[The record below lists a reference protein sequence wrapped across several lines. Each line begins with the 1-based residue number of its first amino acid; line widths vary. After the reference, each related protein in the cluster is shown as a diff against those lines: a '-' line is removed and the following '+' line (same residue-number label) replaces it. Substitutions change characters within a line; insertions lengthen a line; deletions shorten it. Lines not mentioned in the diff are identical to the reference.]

1 VIVVP
6 AAILALA
13 WMSIQA
19 VAQEP
24 VAATAEGDEEYL
36 LRGPL
41 HEAFAEPLTFD
52 PQPGLVV
59 PKAPPEPVPEMPP
72 EVKPD
77 EDAAWISGYWA
88 WDDEREDY
96 IWISGVYR
104 VFPPGQRWVPGY
116 WRQADN
122 GHQWV
127 PGLWAPVEAQ
137 QVEYL
142 PSPPESLEQGPS
154 SPAPSD
160 DHFWINGCWEY
171 ERDDYLWRP
180 GYWAAGHD
188 GWVWVPAHYN
198 WTPYGCIYVPGYWDY
213 QLVNR
218 GMCFAPVY
226 FRRTV
231 YVRPGFYYSPRRVID
246 LGRLYIHLF
255 VRPGYS
261 HYYFGDWYGS
271 HSRFGIYAS
280 FNFHGHRG
288 YDPLWS
294 YDRWHFHRRGIDYE
308 NRIRGWHDYFNR
320 HEDRRPP
327 RTWHD
332 QQRFVERNR
341 GYEHLKQVVLADD
354 VKHVLSR
361 PDRRVHSIGDDVR
374 REMRASATEVR
385 DKLVEARRTS
395 EGRTR
400 SGGGPPRDGAE
411 RLKERWTLPET
422 PDLRHAARHTSG
434 RGPEL
439 KRQPPD
445 RGRTPGL
452 DRGRPGES
460 GPAAKTPRVE
470 RPARPPEL
478 RPPEGPKPGER
489 PRIDRGRTPGLD
501 RGGPGESGPAA
512 KTPRVERP
520 ARPPELRPPE
530 GPKPGERPR
539 IDRGRT
545 PGLDRGR
552 PGESGPAAKTPRI
565 ERPAKPP
572 ELRQPEVSKPGER
585 PRIDRGRT
593 SSLDRGRPSESG
605 PAAKMPRVERRQPPT
620 RSPSAS
626 PAPKVQTPRLPAAGN
641 REVRRPAQPSVRPPQ
656 TRSSGNVRAGSTSRA
671 GPSYTR
677 PPAATARSGG
687 QRSTRAA
694 SPSARS
700 GRSANRPGDGGGRG
714 RGDRGR
720 GR

>member
-1 VIVVP
+1 
-6 AAILALA
+6 
-13 WMSIQA
+13 
-19 VAQEP
+19 
-24 VAATAEGDEEYL
+24 
-36 LRGPL
+36 
-41 HEAFAEPLTFD
+41 
-52 PQPGLVV
+52 
-59 PKAPPEPVPEMPP
+59 
-72 EVKPD
+72 
-77 EDAAWISGYWA
+77 
-88 WDDEREDY
+88 
-96 IWISGVYR
+96 
-104 VFPPGQRWVPGY
+104 
-116 WRQADN
+116 
-122 GHQWV
+122 
-127 PGLWAPVEAQ
+127 
-137 QVEYL
+137 
-142 PSPPESLEQGPS
+142 
-154 SPAPSD
+154 
-160 DHFWINGCWEY
+160 
-171 ERDDYLWRP
+171 
-180 GYWAAGHD
+180 
-188 GWVWVPAHYN
+188 
-198 WTPYGCIYVPGYWDY
+198 
-213 QLVNR
+213 
-218 GMCFAPVY
+218 
-226 FRRTV
+226 
-231 YVRPGFYYSPRRVID
+231 
-246 LGRLYIHLF
+246 
-255 VRPGYS
+255 
-261 HYYFGDWYGS
+261 
-271 HSRFGIYAS
+271 
-280 FNFHGHRG
+280 
-288 YDPLWS
+288 
-294 YDRWHFHRRGIDYE
+294 
-308 NRIRGWHDYFNR
+308 
-320 HEDRRPP
+320 
-327 RTWHD
+327 
-332 QQRFVERNR
+332 
-341 GYEHLKQVVLADD
+341 
-354 VKHVLSR
+354 
-361 PDRRVHSIGDDVR
+361 VHSIGDDVR

-452 DRGRPGES
+452 DRGR
-460 GPAAKTPRVE
+460 
-470 RPARPPEL
+470 
-478 RPPEGPKPGER
+478 
-489 PRIDRGRTPGLD
+489 
-501 RGGPGESGPAA
+501 PGESGPAA